1 MVREPH
7 IDGRLTM
14 KDYYELPVCVQNMI
28 RHAEKRKEDINCGH
42 RLSKELEERLNKLK
56 NAHIAK

>member
-1 MVREPH
+1 
-7 IDGRLTM
+7 M

-56 NAHIAK
+56 NAHIAKQDIAGDF